1 MAGRGERRGLEM
13 IVRNI
18 TELIGKTPM
27 LEIDPAIHGL
37 KNINLYAKLELFNPF
52 GSVKDKTAW
61 NMLRHDLAEIKAK
74 GQTVIESSS
83 GNTAKAVQMI
93 CGIENIPF
101 KIVTNRVR
109 VKEVKQILQLLG
121 TEIEELP
128 GQSQCLDP
136 SDPNDPL
143 FVVERIM
150 NSEPGRYFH
159 TTQYT
164 NELNTAAHAEMT
176 GKEIAD
182 DLDIVHYF
190 VGGLGTTGSTRGAGE
205 TLKIKNPSI
214 SNIGVVSSKEG
225 FIPGI
230 RNSDEM
236 FEVGLFD
243 KNFYEAV
250 VEISID
256 EALDGMMMLIRRC
269 GVLSGPTGGA
279 SLAGALK
286 HLRSLDSQLTEKR
299 NAVFLVCDR
308 VEWYLSFL
316 QKLRP
321 HWFGL
326 TAKESGFKSITEDE
340 LDRAKEVTADDLELL
355 IGSGQAMTL
364 VDLRGGLAFKGSHL
378 DTSVNMPAEMLEE
391 LFQWGL
397 PFSQSRPVVFIC
409 PVGDQSRRFAAF
421 LSKSGFE
428 SMSLQGGF
436 AAWRDRNKP
445 VVKTRKREGKPTL
458 AV

>member
-1 MAGRGERRGLEM
+1 M
-13 IVRNI
+13 IVKQV
-18 TELIGKTPM
+18 TELIGNTPM
-27 LEIDPAIHGL
+27 LEIAPSIHGL

-61 NMLRHDLAEIKAK
+61 SMLRHNLDEIKAK
-74 GQTVIESSS
+74 GQVVIESSS

-121 TEIEELP
+121 TELEELP

-143 FVVERIM
+143 FVVEKIM
-150 NSEPGRYFH
+150 NSEPGHYFH

-164 NELNTAAHAEMT
+164 NELNTKAHAEMT
-176 GKEIAD
+176 GAEIAR
-182 DLDIVHYF
+182 DLPKVDFF

-205 TLKIKNPSI
+205 TLKLQNPALR
-214 SNIGVVSSKEG
+214 NIGVVSSKNG

-243 KNFYEAV
+243 KNFYSDVIEV
-250 VEISID
+250 SID
-256 EALDGMMMLIRRC
+256 EALDGMMMLIQRC

-279 SLAGALK
+279 SLAGTLK
-286 HLRSLDSQLTEKR
+286 YLRSIDESLTEKQ

-321 HWFGL
+321 QWFGL
-326 TAKESGFKSITEDE
+326 HSRESGLKNIT
-340 LDRAKEVTADDLELL
+340 LEQIEAVKKITPSKLE
-355 IGSGQAMTL
+355 AMLENSTPITL
-364 VDLRGGLAFKGSHL
+364 VDLRGGLAFKGSHV

-391 LFQWGL
+391 LLQWNIPL
-397 PFSQSRPVVFIC
+397 SQSKPVVFIC
-409 PVGDQSRRFAAF
+409 PVGDQSKRFAAH
-421 LSKSGFE
+421 LIESGFE
-428 SMSLQGGF
+428 AMSLEGGF
-436 AAWRDRNKP
+436 AAWRDQEKP
-445 VVKTRKREGKPTL
+445 IVKARKRKEQKSALP
-458 AV
+458 V

>member
-1 MAGRGERRGLEM
+1 M
-13 IVRNI
+13 IVKQV
-18 TELIGKTPM
+18 TELIGNTPM
-27 LEIDPAIHGL
+27 LEIDPEIHGL
-37 KNINLYAKLELFNPF
+37 KNINLFAKLELFNPF

-61 NMLRHDLAEIKAK
+61 NMLRHDLDAIKAK
-74 GQTVIESSS
+74 GQIVIESSS

-93 CGIENIPF
+93 CGIQNIPF

-143 FVVERIM
+143 FVVEKIM

-164 NELNTAAHAEMT
+164 NELNTKAHAEMT
-176 GKEIAD
+176 GTEIAQ
-182 DLDIVHYF
+182 DLQRVDYF

-205 TLKIKNPSI
+205 TLKAQNPRLA
-214 SNIGVVSSKEG
+214 NIGVVSSKNG

-243 KNFYEAV
+243 RNFYDAV
-250 VEISID
+250 VEVSID
-256 EALDGMMMLIRRC
+256 EALDGMMMLIKRC

-279 SLAGALK
+279 SLAGTLK
-286 HLRSLDSQLTEKR
+286 YLKTIDQTLAEKQ

-321 HWFGL
+321 QWFGL
-326 TAKESGFKSITEDE
+326 NVKETGLKTVTEE
-340 LDRAKEVTADDLELL
+340 QLNSVKEITADQLQSMVGRGEP
-355 IGSGQAMTL
+355 MTL
-364 VDLRGGLAFKGSHL
+364 VDLRGGLAFKGSHI

-391 LFQWGL
+391 LLQWSV
-397 PFSQSRPVVFIC
+397 PFSQSKPVVFVC
-409 PVGDQSRRFAAF
+409 PVGDQSRRFSAYITEA
-421 LSKSGFE
+421 GFN
-428 SMSLQGGF
+428 SMSLEGGF
-436 AAWRDRNKP
+436 AAWRDNEKP
-445 VVKTRKREGKPTL
+445 VVKARKRTDSKPVL
-458 AV
+458 SA

>member
-1 MAGRGERRGLEM
+1 M
-13 IVRNI
+13 IVKQV
-18 TELIGKTPM
+18 TELIGNTPM
-27 LEIDPAIHGL
+27 LEIDPSIHGL
-37 KNINLYAKLELFNPF
+37 KNINLFAKLELFNPF

-61 NMLRHDLAEIKAK
+61 NMLRHDIESIKSK

-93 CGIENIPF
+93 CGIEKIPF

-143 FVVERIM
+143 FVVEKIM

-164 NELNTAAHAEMT
+164 NELNTVAHAETT
-176 GKEIAD
+176 GVEIVQ
-182 DLDIVHYF
+182 DLPKVDYF

-205 TLKIKNPSI
+205 TLQKHNPDLK
-214 SNIGVVSSKEG
+214 NIGVVSSKDG

-243 KNFYEAV
+243 RAFYDAV
-250 VEISID
+250 IEVSID
-256 EALDGMMMLIRRC
+256 EALESMMMLIRQC

-279 SLAGALK
+279 SLAGTLK
-286 HLRSLDSQLTEKR
+286 YLKTVDDTLTER
-299 NAVFLVCDR
+299 RTAVFLVCDR

-321 HWFGL
+321 QWFGL
-326 TAKESGFKSITEDE
+326 TARDSGLKNLTEDQITN
-340 LDRAKEVTADDLELL
+340 AKEIDADELEALL
-355 IGSGQAMTL
+355 QRNASLTL
-364 VDLRGGLAFKGSHL
+364 VDLRGGLAFKGAHI
-378 DTSVNMPAEMLEE
+378 DTSINMPGEMLED
-391 LFQWGL
+391 LLQWGV
-397 PFSQSRPVVFIC
+397 PFSQSKSVVFVC
-409 PVGDQSRRFAAF
+409 PVGDQSKKFAAY
-421 LSKSGFE
+421 LSEAGFD
-428 SMSLQGGF
+428 SMSLRGGF
-436 AAWRDRNKP
+436 AAWRDQEKP
-445 VVKTRKREGKPTL
+445 LVKARKRKESKPALSTRL
-458 AV
+458 

>member
-1 MAGRGERRGLEM
+1 M
-13 IVRNI
+13 IVKRI
-18 TELIGKTPM
+18 TELIGNTPL
-27 LEIDPAIHGL
+27 LEIDPSIHGL
-37 KNINLYAKLELFNPF
+37 KNINLFAKLELFNPF

-61 NMLRHDLAEIKAK
+61 NMLRYDLDEIKAK
-74 GQTVIESSS
+74 GQIVIESSS

-93 CGIENIPF
+93 CGVENIPF

-143 FVVERIM
+143 FVVEKIM

-164 NELNTAAHAEMT
+164 NELNTKAHAEMT
-176 GKEIAD
+176 GAEIAQ
-182 DLDIVHYF
+182 DLERVDFFI
-190 VGGLGTTGSTRGAGE
+190 GGLGTTGSTRGAGE
-205 TLKIKNPSI
+205 TLKQYNPAL
-214 SNIGVVSSKEG
+214 SNIGVVSSKNG

-243 KNFYEAV
+243 RNFYQDV
-250 VEISID
+250 IEISID

-286 HLRSLDSQLTEKR
+286 YLKTIDSQLPER
-299 NAVFLVCDR
+299 QNAVFLVCDR

-321 HWFGL
+321 EWFGL
-326 TAKESGFKSITEDE
+326 STRESGLKKLTQEHISSAKEITADE
-340 LDRAKEVTADDLELL
+340 LELMVSKNEP
-355 IGSGQAMTL
+355 ITL
-364 VDLRGGLAFKGSHL
+364 VDLRGGLAFKGSHI
-378 DTSVNMPAEMLEE
+378 DTSVNMPAETLEE
-391 LFQWGL
+391 LLQWSI
-397 PFSQSRPVVFIC
+397 PFSQSKPVVLIC
-409 PVGDQSRRFAAF
+409 PVGDQSKRFAAY
-421 LSKSGFE
+421 LTEAGFE
-428 SMSLQGGF
+428 SMSLEGGF
-436 AAWRDRNKP
+436 AAWRDKEKP
-445 VVKTRKREGKPTL
+445 VVKARKRKESKAIL
-458 AV
+458 SV